1 MRTVKLVRYI
11 VDEIILRNG
20 IREPKMQ
27 LKNTFRYQ
35 VKYPKGNDKL
45 CVGELTLEIGDADAA
60 SPLYIQVR
68 MRGFFEYSVPDKRK
82 VHVDSFYQLFPYG
95 RAIITGLCASSCLP
109 PIMFPTPD
117 MQEENID
124 VNFRG
129 E

>member
-1 MRTVKLVRYI
+1 MRTVKLDRYI
-11 VDEIILRNG
+11 VDEIVMRNG
-20 IREPKMQ
+20 MRENKVQ

-35 VKYPKGNDKL
+35 VKYPKGDEKH
-45 CVGELTLEIGDADAA
+45 CVGELTLEIGDADSA

-68 MRGFFEYSVPDKRK
+68 MRGFFEYTAPDKRR

-95 RAIITGLCASSCLP
+95 RAIITNLCAVSYLP

-117 MQEENID
+117 IQEESID
-124 VNFRG
+124 VGFRG